1 MDHNWLEIQ
10 IQGERKRVR
19 FREEARGRRLRR
31 GFHESHG
38 FLPTAPLAFWRGLS
52 PLEKNLGT
60 GTSIDR
66 AGSHQSARRSG
77 TAHAS

>member
-31 GFHESHG
+31 GFL
-38 FLPTAPLAFWRGLS
+38 LPTAPLAFWRGLS